1 MKFLYLNLL
10 FSQCVRYITNFF
22 TKYIS
27 ITIPLG
33 YTLNMKMNEACK
45 QTNLTKKAIH
55 YYIDCDLVHVKKLEN
70 NYYDFSDENIEEL
83 KQIAF
88 FRKMGISIETIKKI
102 FSSPTALNFFLVE
115 ERNKLYLKAKE
126 QLNELLNLTSLI
138 LSLPHNAT
146 PVDLPQTIPNS
157 QEIVNTLFAQ
167 IPQDL
172 NYRMLSIYIFSAYT
186 DEFATEYKRYLW
198 KKIETEVQKQFQ
210 ATSVEALDYFS
221 IHNDGEKM
229 LKKYSHDFKTT
240 LALYE
245 ASNLEPIVE
254 AFINKLKQFLN
265 TGKAIIAWNLH
276 YQNVY
281 VPTLNAYQT
290 CAKEVLKEF
299 SNRFAICNK
308 KIEQIILLTDQHI
321 CNTNIKKDLYD
332 KCNID
337 DENYGTSLFLLFLYN
352 PIDYIV

>member
-1 MKFLYLNLL
+1 M
-10 FSQCVRYITNFF
+10 R
-22 TKYIS
+22 
-27 ITIPLG
+27 
-33 YTLNMKMNEACK
+33 MNEACK

-55 YYIDCDLVHVKKLEN
+55 YYIDCNLVQIKKLEN
-70 NYYDFSDENIEEL
+70 NYYDFSEENIEEL

-102 FSSPTALNFFLVE
+102 LNSPTALNFFLVE
-115 ERNKLYLKAKE
+115 ERNKLYLEVKE
-126 QLNELLNLTSLI
+126 KMNTLMNLTSLI

-146 PVDLPQTIPNS
+146 PDDLPQVIHNS
-157 QEIVNTLFAQ
+157 QDLVNSLFAQ
-167 IPQDL
+167 IPQDI

-198 KKIETEVQKQFQ
+198 TKIETEVQKQFQ
-210 ATSVEALDYFS
+210 ATSFEALEYFS

-229 LKKYSHDFKTT
+229 LKKYSDDFKNT

-245 ASNLEPIVE
+245 ANNLEPLVQT
-254 AFINKLKQFLN
+254 FIDKLKMFLESDD
-265 TGKAIIAWNLH
+265 AITAWNLH

-281 VPTLNAYQT
+281 IPTLNAYQA

-308 KIEQIILLTDQHI
+308 KIEQIILLTDQFI
-321 CNTNIKKDLYD
+321 CGTKLKEDLYN
-332 KCNID
+332 KCNLN

-352 PIDYIV
+352 PIDYII

>member
-1 MKFLYLNLL
+1 M
-10 FSQCVRYITNFF
+10 R
-22 TKYIS
+22 
-27 ITIPLG
+27 
-33 YTLNMKMNEACK
+33 MNEACK

-55 YYIDCDLVHVKKLEN
+55 YYIDCNLVQIKKLEN
-70 NYYDFSDENIEEL
+70 NYYDFSEENIEEL

-102 FSSPTALNFFLVE
+102 LNSPTALNFFLVE
-115 ERNKLYLKAKE
+115 ERNKLYLEVKE
-126 QLNELLNLTSLI
+126 KMNTLMNLTSLI

-146 PVDLPQTIPNS
+146 PDDLPQVIHNS
-157 QEIVNTLFAQ
+157 QDLVNSLFAQ
-167 IPQDL
+167 IPQDI

-198 KKIETEVQKQFQ
+198 TKIETEVQKQFQ
-210 ATSVEALDYFS
+210 ATSFEALEYFS

-229 LKKYSHDFKTT
+229 LKKYSDDFKNT

-245 ASNLEPIVE
+245 ANNLEPLVQT
-254 AFINKLKQFLN
+254 FIDKLKMFLESDD
-265 TGKAIIAWNLH
+265 AINAWNLH

-281 VPTLNAYQT
+281 IPTLNVYQA

-308 KIEQIILLTDQHI
+308 KIEQIILLTDQFI
-321 CNTNIKKDLYD
+321 CGTKLKEDLYN
-332 KCNID
+332 KCNLN

-352 PIDYIV
+352 PIDYII

>member
-1 MKFLYLNLL
+1 M
-10 FSQCVRYITNFF
+10 R
-22 TKYIS
+22 
-27 ITIPLG
+27 
-33 YTLNMKMNEACK
+33 MNEACK

-55 YYIDCDLVHVKKLEN
+55 YYIDCNLVQIKKLEN
-70 NYYDFSDENIEEL
+70 NYYDFSEENIEEL

-102 FSSPTALNFFLVE
+102 LNSPTALNFFLVE
-115 ERNKLYLKAKE
+115 ERNKLYLEVKE
-126 QLNELLNLTSLI
+126 KMNTLMNLTSLI

-146 PVDLPQTIPNS
+146 PDDLPQVIHNS
-157 QEIVNTLFAQ
+157 QDLVNSLFAQ
-167 IPQDL
+167 IPQDI

-198 KKIETEVQKQFQ
+198 TKIETEVQKQFQ
-210 ATSVEALDYFS
+210 ATSFEALDYFS

-229 LKKYSHDFKTT
+229 LKKYSDDFKNT

-245 ASNLEPIVE
+245 ANNLEPLVQT
-254 AFINKLKQFLN
+254 FIDKLKMFLESDD
-265 TGKAIIAWNLH
+265 AITAWNLH

-281 VPTLNAYQT
+281 IPTLNVYQA

-308 KIEQIILLTDQHI
+308 KIEQIILLTDQFI
-321 CNTNIKKDLYD
+321 CGTKLKEDLYN
-332 KCNID
+332 KCNLN

-352 PIDYIV
+352 PIDYII

>member
-1 MKFLYLNLL
+1 M
-10 FSQCVRYITNFF
+10 R
-22 TKYIS
+22 
-27 ITIPLG
+27 
-33 YTLNMKMNEACK
+33 MNEACK

-55 YYIDCDLVHVKKLEN
+55 YYIDCNLVQIKKLEN
-70 NYYDFSDENIEEL
+70 NYYDFSEENIEEL

-102 FSSPTALNFFLVE
+102 LNSPTALNFFLVE
-115 ERNKLYLKAKE
+115 ERNKLYLEVKE
-126 QLNELLNLTSLI
+126 KMNTLMNLTSLI

-146 PVDLPQTIPNS
+146 PDDLPQVIHNS
-157 QEIVNTLFAQ
+157 QDLVNSLFAQ
-167 IPQDL
+167 IPQDI

-198 KKIETEVQKQFQ
+198 TKIETEVQKQFQ
-210 ATSVEALDYFS
+210 ATSFEALDYFS

-229 LKKYSHDFKTT
+229 LKKYSNDFKNT

-245 ASNLEPIVE
+245 ANNLEPLVQT
-254 AFINKLKQFLN
+254 FIDKLKMFLESDD
-265 TGKAIIAWNLH
+265 AINAWNLH

-281 VPTLNAYQT
+281 IPTLNAYQA

-308 KIEQIILLTDQHI
+308 KIEQIILLTDQFI
-321 CNTNIKKDLYD
+321 CGTKLKEDLYN
-332 KCNID
+332 KCNLN

-352 PIDYIV
+352 PIDYII

>member
-1 MKFLYLNLL
+1 M
-10 FSQCVRYITNFF
+10 R
-22 TKYIS
+22 
-27 ITIPLG
+27 
-33 YTLNMKMNEACK
+33 MNEACK

-55 YYIDCDLVHVKKLEN
+55 YYIDCNLVQIKKLEN
-70 NYYDFSDENIEEL
+70 NYYDFSEENIEEL

-102 FSSPTALNFFLVE
+102 LNSPTALNFFLVE
-115 ERNKLYLKAKE
+115 ERNKLYLEVKE
-126 QLNELLNLTSLI
+126 KMNTLMNLTSLI

-146 PVDLPQTIPNS
+146 PTDLPQVIHNS
-157 QEIVNTLFAQ
+157 QDLVNSLFAQ
-167 IPQDL
+167 IPQDI

-198 KKIETEVQKQFQ
+198 TKIETEVQKQFQ
-210 ATSVEALDYFS
+210 ATSFEALEYFS

-229 LKKYSHDFKTT
+229 LKKYSDDFKNT

-245 ASNLEPIVE
+245 ANNLEPLVQT
-254 AFINKLKQFLN
+254 FIDKLKMFLESDD
-265 TGKAIIAWNLH
+265 AINAWNLH
-276 YQNVY
+276 YQNIY
-281 VPTLNAYQT
+281 IPTLNAYQA

-308 KIEQIILLTDQHI
+308 KIEQIILLTDQFI
-321 CNTNIKKDLYD
+321 CDTKLKEDLYN
-332 KCNID
+332 KCNLN

-352 PIDYIV
+352 PIDYII

>member
-1 MKFLYLNLL
+1 M
-10 FSQCVRYITNFF
+10 R
-22 TKYIS
+22 
-27 ITIPLG
+27 
-33 YTLNMKMNEACK
+33 MNEACK

-55 YYIDCDLVHVKKLEN
+55 YYIDCNLVQIKKLEN
-70 NYYDFSDENIEEL
+70 NYYDFSEENIEEL

-102 FSSPTALNFFLVE
+102 LDSPTALNFFLVE
-115 ERNKLYLKAKE
+115 ERNKLYLEVKE
-126 QLNELLNLTSLI
+126 KMNTLMNLTSLI

-146 PVDLPQTIPNS
+146 PDDLPQVIHNS
-157 QEIVNTLFAQ
+157 QDLVNSLFAQ
-167 IPQDL
+167 IPQDI

-198 KKIETEVQKQFQ
+198 TKIETEVQKQFQ
-210 ATSVEALDYFS
+210 ATSFEALDYFS

-229 LKKYSHDFKTT
+229 LKKYSNDFKNT

-245 ASNLEPIVE
+245 ANNLEPLVQT
-254 AFINKLKQFLN
+254 FIDKLKMFLESDD
-265 TGKAIIAWNLH
+265 AINAWNLH

-281 VPTLNAYQT
+281 IPTLNAYQA

-308 KIEQIILLTDQHI
+308 KIEQIILLTDQFI
-321 CNTNIKKDLYD
+321 CGTKLKEDLYN
-332 KCNID
+332 KCNLN

-352 PIDYIV
+352 PIDYII

>member
-1 MKFLYLNLL
+1 M
-10 FSQCVRYITNFF
+10 R
-22 TKYIS
+22 
-27 ITIPLG
+27 
-33 YTLNMKMNEACK
+33 MNEACK

-55 YYIDCDLVHVKKLEN
+55 YYIDCNLVQIKKLEN
-70 NYYDFSDENIEEL
+70 NYYDFSEENIEEL

-102 FSSPTALNFFLVE
+102 LNSPTALNFFLVE
-115 ERNKLYLKAKE
+115 ERNKLYLEVKE
-126 QLNELLNLTSLI
+126 KMNTLMNLTSLI

-146 PVDLPQTIPNS
+146 PADLPQVIHNS
-157 QEIVNTLFAQ
+157 QEIVNSLFTQ
-167 IPQDL
+167 IPQDI

-198 KKIETEVQKQFQ
+198 AKIETEVQKQFQ
-210 ATSVEALDYFS
+210 ATSFEALDYFS

-229 LKKYSHDFKTT
+229 LKKYSNDFKNT

-245 ASNLEPIVE
+245 ANNLEPLVQT
-254 AFINKLKQFLN
+254 FIDKLKMFLESDD
-265 TGKAIIAWNLH
+265 AINAWNLH

-281 VPTLNAYQT
+281 LPTLNAYQA

-308 KIEQIILLTDQHI
+308 KIEQIILSADQYI

-332 KCNID
+332 KCNIN